1 LENKM
6 VQDKKSKEVDK
17 KVFTFFVLAFPTI
30 LIVILGMVVPE
41 LWWANI
47 LLAVFQFVMLK
58 QVLDNYYKIWES

>member
-1 LENKM
+1 M

-30 LIVILGMVVPE
+30 LIVILGMIKPE